1 MIWKLFKERWELI
14 MRLKIVYANSQVP
27 LSPWQQMPQYNVSTK
42 CYHMITIIKANEFK
56 FYFRELH

>member
-1 MIWKLFKERWELI
+1 MEAIQGKMGVNSEAKNCIW
-14 MRLKIVYANSQVP
+14 QVP

-42 CYHMITIIKANEFK
+42 CCHMITIIKANEFK